1 LRRVCGQL
9 IVALTSKQRAREE
22 NQKEERQEDETGR
35 RKKSFRVKRGKKIQ
49 RKKTEFQTATSAP
62 LSFRR

>member
-1 LRRVCGQL
+1 VSL
-9 IVALTSKQRAREE
+9 IPARGGSEE
-22 NQKEERQEDETGR
+22 NQKEEREENGIRR

-49 RKKTEFQTATSAP
+49 RKKTEFQTASFPP